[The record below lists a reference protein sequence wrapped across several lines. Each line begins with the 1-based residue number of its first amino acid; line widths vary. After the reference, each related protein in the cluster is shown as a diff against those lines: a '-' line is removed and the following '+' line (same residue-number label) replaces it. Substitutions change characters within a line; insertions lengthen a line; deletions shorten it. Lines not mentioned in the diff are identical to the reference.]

1 MVVSDVRAHLGVLVG
16 FIALNRSVAVQFI
29 VRAYEGAAAVLTCQA
44 GDVARTFNSDFVQR
58 EAPTRLLLSATESF
72 SARRLVANDKP
83 M

>member
-1 MVVSDVRAHLGVLVG
+1 MVVSDVRAHLSVLVRFLAFNPCAANHG
-16 FIALNRSVAVQFI
+16 LVQ
-29 VRAYEGAAAVLTCQA
+29 ASEGAAAVLTCQA

-72 SARRLVANDKP
+72 SAWRLVANDKP

>member
-1 MVVSDVRAHLGVLVG
+1 MVECDVRAHFGVLVR
-16 FIALNRSVAVQFI
+16 FLAFKPVAANHGR
-29 VRAYEGAAAVLTCQA
+29 VRASEGAAAVLTCQA

-72 SARRLVANDKP
+72 AAWRLVANDKP